1 MPAVKALITP
11 LAGQSFNPSAKA
23 HKSVLQAVVQEERAI
38 IEKEKKLSLKQQLFE
53 TKVENHQEND
63 KESSVEIESSE
74 SEDENAE
81 PKSFKPVD
89 RLKKKTKKELTKKI
103 VRKA

>member
-1 MPAVKALITP
+1 M
-11 LAGQSFNPSAKA
+11 
-23 HKSVLQAVVQEERAI
+23 
-38 IEKEKKLSLKQQLFE
+38 FE

>member
-1 MPAVKALITP
+1 
-11 LAGQSFNPSAKA
+11 
-23 HKSVLQAVVQEERAI
+23 
-38 IEKEKKLSLKQQLFE
+38 LFE
-53 TKVENHQEND
+53 TKVEHHQQLD
-63 KESSVEIESSE
+63 KESSAEVESSE
-74 SEDENAE
+74 SGSEDENAE